1 MTVVAIQLLI
11 FKKQSH
17 PSANYLFI
25 WTASNSMCV
34 CFFGWFAAMKSKSF
48 SFIQQSVQ
56 IQHHLVNDF
65 PAKFRETIV
74 LNYKPHFN
82 ILFKSLIEP
91 LLFCL

>member
-25 WTASNSMCV
+25 WTASNSMRV
-34 CFFGWFAAMKSKSF
+34 CFFGWFAAMKSKSY

-56 IQHHLVNDF
+56 I
-65 PAKFRETIV
+65 
-74 LNYKPHFN
+74 
-82 ILFKSLIEP
+82 
-91 LLFCL
+91 